1 MSVQG
6 FVLHAPG
13 DRGAQEGLHQME
25 KIIYMDNAATSWP
38 KPEET
43 ITAMVEY
50 AQSVGAN
57 PGRSG
62 HRLSVDAGRV
72 ILDTRESVA
81 QIFGVRNLL
90 RVVFTKNA
98 TEALNIA
105 IRGLLKPGDHVITSG
120 MEHNSVMRP
129 LRTMERRGVELSIVP
144 CSSAGELDPDDVK
157 RLIRKNTRA
166 IYLTHASNV
175 TGTLMPISEVG
186 KIARDRGVLFCV
198 DAAQTAGVIPIDV
211 EAMSIDILAFTG
223 HKSLFGPQGTGGL
236 YLADGLEK
244 KIDPIMTGGTG
255 SRSESEE
262 QPEFL
267 PDRYESGTPNTIGIA
282 GLGAGIRFIGS
293 VGIETIRKK
302 EMSLAAMLMEGLRS
316 MPEVTLYGCGDA
328 ARQTAVISFTIS
340 GMGPAEVAMILD
352 EEFSIMSRPGLQCAP
367 AAHRTIGTFSAGTVR
382 LSPGYFL
389 EESDIRTALS
399 AVDRIIHTKKGAVP

>member
-1 MSVQG
+1 
-6 FVLHAPG
+6 
-13 DRGAQEGLHQME
+13 ME

-38 KPEET
+38 KPDET
-43 ITAMVEY
+43 MTAMVEY
-50 AQSVGAN
+50 AQAVGAN

-72 ILDTRESVA
+72 VLDTRESVA
-81 QIFGVRNLL
+81 ELFSVPNLL
-90 RVVFTKNA
+90 RVIFTKNA

-105 IRGLLKPGDHVITSG
+105 INSLLKPGDHVITSG

-129 LRTMERRGVELSIVP
+129 LRGMEKQDVELSVVP
-144 CSSAGELDPDDVK
+144 CSTAGELDPDDVK
-157 RLIRKNTRA
+157 RHITKNTRA
-166 IYLTHASNV
+166 IFLTHASNV
-175 TGTLMPISEVG
+175 TGTLMPVSEVG
-186 KIARDRGVLFCV
+186 RIARERGIVFCI
-198 DAAQTAGVIPIDV
+198 DAAQTAGAIPIDV

-236 YLADGLEK
+236 YLADKLEK
-244 KIDPIMTGGTG
+244 IIEPIMTGGTG

-262 QPEFL
+262 QPAFL

-282 GLGAGIRFIGS
+282 GLGAGIRFISS
-293 VGIETIRKK
+293 VGIDTIRDK
-302 EMSLAAMLMEGLRS
+302 EVALTAMMIEGLRS

-328 ARQTAVISFTIS
+328 ARQTAVVSFTIS
-340 GMGPAEVAMILD
+340 GMSPAEVAMILD

-382 LSPGYFL
+382 LSLGYFL
-389 EESDIRTALS
+389 EERDIRIALS
-399 AVDRIIHTKKGAVP
+399 AVDRIIHTKRGTRS